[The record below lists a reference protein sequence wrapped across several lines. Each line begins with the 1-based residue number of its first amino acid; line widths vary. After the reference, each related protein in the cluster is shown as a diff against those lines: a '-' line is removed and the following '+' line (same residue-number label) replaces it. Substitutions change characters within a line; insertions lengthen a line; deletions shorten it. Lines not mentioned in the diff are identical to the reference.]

1 MRLSRAQAA
10 SVESWLQTHALEA
23 IRSGSGAFIL
33 SAWSRPYAVDSR
45 FKWIDAQC
53 GKVMEVPRTEPGR
66 RHSAVGNHN
75 SRFLIELRPRL
86 PEPVAWPPQHAAAT
100 DAS

>member
-45 FKWIDAQC
+45 FKWIDA
-53 GKVMEVPRTEPGR
+53 
-66 RHSAVGNHN
+66 
-75 SRFLIELRPRL
+75 
-86 PEPVAWPPQHAAAT
+86 HAAKLWKCHALIPGGAIPPSAT
-100 DAS
+100 TIAVF